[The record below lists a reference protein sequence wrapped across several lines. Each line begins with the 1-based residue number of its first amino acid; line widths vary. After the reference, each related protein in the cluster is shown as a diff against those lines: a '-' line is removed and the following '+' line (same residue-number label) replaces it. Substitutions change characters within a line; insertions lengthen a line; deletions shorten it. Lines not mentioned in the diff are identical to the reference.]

1 MADYT
6 LHCFLQSGNA
16 YKAAQ
21 MLALTGSDWEP
32 VWVDFFNGETRTPEF
47 RKINPMGEVP
57 VLVDNGRG
65 ITLTQSGNM
74 LYHLAGTTGQFRPE
88 TAEEEREVLRWI
100 LWDNHKLSSYTA
112 TYRFLRNFAN
122 KDGSPEAEFL
132 KGRMIA
138 AMKVLNGWLADR
150 DWVAADRPTIADLSI
165 SGYLFWPQDVGISW
179 DAYPAI
185 GAWLQRIREL
195 DRWAPP
201 EALLPSARS

>member
-57 VLVDNGRG
+57 VLVDNRKGLT
-65 ITLTQSGNM
+65 ITQSGNM
-74 LYHLAGTTGQFRPE
+74 LYHLAGETGQFKPE
-88 TAEEEREVLRWI
+88 TDEEEREVLRWI
-100 LWDNHKLSSYTA
+100 LWDNHKLTSYTA
-112 TYRFLRNFAN
+112 TYRFLRNFA
-122 KDGSPEAEFL
+122 KKEGSPETEFF

-138 AMKVLNGWLADR
+138 AMKILNGWLADR

-179 DAYPAI
+179 DTYPAI
-185 GAWLQRIREL
+185 GAWLERIRNL
-195 DRWAPP
+195 DRWAAP
-201 EALLPSARS
+201 EALLPSGQA